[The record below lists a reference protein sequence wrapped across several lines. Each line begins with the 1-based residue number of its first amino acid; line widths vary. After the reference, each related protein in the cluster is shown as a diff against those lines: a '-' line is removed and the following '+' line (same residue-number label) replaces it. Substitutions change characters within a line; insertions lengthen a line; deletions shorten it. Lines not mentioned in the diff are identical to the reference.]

1 MITRRRNIQFAC
13 QQVSCDVTENV
24 DGDLSFVAFFV
35 VMLFFLIHVH
45 FYFIYIEERLLFHY
59 FCIVSL
65 YLLPHQISDQITR
78 CQHTAKFS
86 SLHVESLLSEIYTL
100 LIPIHLKIYNVRA
113 SKESPPPQA
122 SHPARENKYSWIYSH
137 HKYSQSAE
145 HIAKYSFG
153 ALAMPRL
160 CMMMIIVLFIF
171 WFI

>member
-13 QQVSCDVTENV
+13 QQVSCDVTGNV

-113 SKESPPPQA
+113 SKESPPPLKRA
-122 SHPARENKYSWIYSH
+122 TRPAKINILE
-137 HKYSQSAE
+137 
-145 HIAKYSFG
+145 F
-153 ALAMPRL
+153 
-160 CMMMIIVLFIF
+160 IVTINILRVQNILLSTLLVPLQCRVCA
-171 WFI
+171 

>member
-13 QQVSCDVTENV
+13 QQVSCDVTGNV

-45 FYFIYIEERLLFHY
+45 FYFIYLEERLLFHY

-113 SKESPPPQA
+113 SKESPPPPLKRA
-122 SHPARENKYSWIYSH
+122 TRPAKINILE
-137 HKYSQSAE
+137 
-145 HIAKYSFG
+145 F
-153 ALAMPRL
+153 
-160 CMMMIIVLFIF
+160 IVTINILRVQNILLSTLLVPLQCRVCA
-171 WFI
+171 